1 MAKQPSP
8 YWVQKVCKLFS
19 SFLLLNTNMF
29 LFRTE
34 YRTNRSFVQRE
45 RDELNDEIIKNL
57 KDSLLCLCKIN
68 RTEREITEQ
77 IKTSLNAEIK
87 KSKILLEGAYEEL
100 DTAQKELHTVK
111 TDLIYMKAVVDRI
124 KRKYPNEDLK
134 WAMKDENAQ
143 TRAYLF
149 SFMFFEQIRVVKK
162 QNFTLLG
169 QGRD

>member
-1 MAKQPSP
+1 M
-8 YWVQKVCKLFS
+8 
-19 SFLLLNTNMF
+19 
-29 LFRTE
+29 
-34 YRTNRSFVQRE
+34 
-45 RDELNDEIIKNL
+45 NDEIIKNL

-87 KSKILLEGAYEEL
+87 KTKILLEGAYEEL

-134 WAMKDENAQ
+134 WAMKDENA
-143 TRAYLF
+143 
-149 SFMFFEQIRVVKK
+149 
-162 QNFTLLG
+162 
-169 QGRD
+169 